1 MAGISLRKN
10 WKNIDW
16 LLVLTIVALVLF
28 GLISLAAATATA
40 STGTEVTLADKLA
53 NLDLTLVVRQA
64 LWFLVGL
71 AVMIVV
77 MMVDHTAL
85 MEFAPVIYWVNIVL
99 LLLLFVL
106 ATVVNKT
113 VSWYKVFGGIGFQPS
128 EIMKLSLMLMLAR
141 LFARRPVEQ
150 KLEDLGDFW
159 QPALLV
165 IIPFLLVALQPDMGT
180 ALVILS
186 IAVGII
192 LIIGMRKKLVLTILG
207 TVAVG
212 MPLIWLLLSDM
223 QKGRIRVFFDPSL
236 DLTNAGYSVMKSK
249 IAIGSGQWAGK
260 GIFSEGNLT
269 QLNWVPV
276 KESDFIFTVTGEI
289 FGFVGGLILLLL
301 FGFLLYRTLRI
312 AIRARDRFGTLV
324 VVGVATMI
332 FIHMFENVGMTMGLM
347 PVTGIP
353 LPFISYGGSSMVTN
367 MMAYGL
373 VLNIGSKW

>member
-1 MAGISLRKN
+1 MRKN

-28 GLISLAAATATA
+28 GLISLAAARATA
-40 STGTEVTLADKLA
+40 STGTEVTLAEKLA
-53 NLDLTLVVRQA
+53 NLNLDLVVRQA

-99 LLLLFVL
+99 LLMLFVL

-128 EIMKLSLMLMLAR
+128 EIMKISLMLMLAR
-141 LFARRPVEQ
+141 LFSRRPTEQ
-150 KLEDLGDFW
+150 KMEGLGDFW
-159 QPALLV
+159 QPALLALL
-165 IIPFLLVALQPDMGT
+165 PFLLVALQPDMGT
-180 ALVILS
+180 AMVILS
-186 IAVGII
+186 IAIGIM
-192 LIIGMRKKLVLTILG
+192 LIIGMRKKLVFTILG
-207 TVAVG
+207 SAAVG

-223 QKGRIRVFFDPSL
+223 QKSRIKVFFDPSL
-236 DLTNAGYSVMKSK
+236 DLTNTGYSVMRSK
-249 IAIGSGQWAGK
+249 IAIGSGQWTGK
-260 GIFSEGNLT
+260 GIFSEGNLS

-276 KESDFIFTVTGEI
+276 KESDFIFTVTGEM
-289 FGFVGGLILLLL
+289 FGFVGGMIMLLL

-312 AIRARDRFGTLV
+312 AMRARDRFGTLV

-332 FIHMFENVGMTMGLM
+332 FIHMFENIGMTMGLM

-367 MMAYGL
+367 MLAYGL